1 MQKVNVKSRLAVS
14 NVLHPVDGDI
24 DRDKLEKFLLDMID
38 QLEVRA
44 NSSGKIGNFEG
55 NVQTLIEAC
64 AKLWEEKEN
73 WRTKFH
79 DMADRYSKHL
89 DEDIETYNKMLG
101 HRR

>member
-44 NSSGKIGNFEG
+44 NSSGKIGNFQG

-64 AKLWEEKEN
+64 AKLWEEKEK
-73 WRTKFH
+73 WHTKFH

>member
-64 AKLWEEKEN
+64 AKLWEEKEK
-73 WRTKFH
+73 WHTKFH

>member
-1 MQKVNVKSRLAVS
+1 MRKVNAKLREAVGKI
-14 NVLHPVDGDI
+14 LHPVDGDV
-24 DRDKLEKFLLDMID
+24 DRDKLEAFLLDMID

-44 NSSGKIGNFEG
+44 NSSGEIGNFEG

-64 AKLWEEKEN
+64 AKLWEEKEK

-79 DMADRYSKHL
+79 DMADRYNKHL
-89 DEDIETYNKMLG
+89 DQDIETYNKMLK